1 MTVETPPIRVRIVG
15 ATDVGLVREHNE
27 DNFLIVDLDT
37 AETDF
42 NKPRE
47 YELGRRGALLVV
59 CDGMGGAAAGE
70 VASSM
75 AVESMRRQMLPADAS
90 QPSTPGTEAAGTP
103 SSPGAQATAATA
115 AATSTPAAG
124 EAATADAELQ
134 RMSRKLRD
142 AATRANQEIYE
153 AACADIAKAGMG
165 TTLTALLLLKSAVV
179 VAQVGDS
186 RAYVLRQGKLTQITH
201 DQSLVNQL
209 LDSGQITPEQAKLF
223 EHSNVILQALGV
235 QEDVEVVLSSEALR
249 QGDRMMLCSDGLVG
263 VVSDE
268 DIQHIMSTTED
279 LGEAVRK
286 LIEKARDGGGPDN
299 ITVILAEAFGEGLMV
314 PGPEELVLYRPMHLD
329 GDRPPERRNWGADY
343 GFTPA
348 VGTNRDLGPGTP
360 PPRWLSPVTLLA
372 FAAVL
377 ALVVTGLV
385 VALVVLPPRSREV
398 ICRIT
403 SEPAGLLLLVDDRQI
418 GPVQPGGIDVKL
430 LPGERRLALHDPVS
444 GAKSVAHSFA
454 VVAGQSCALVLHGPQ
469 PAPPVVTSL
478 PDAAKTATGDGG
490 TAQEDLHPGEP
501 VRDAG
506 SVLAPGEPDAGVAKP
521 GEPGQQGST
530 VTDGPGDEPGPQ
542 QNRNNKRPFKRRI
555 RRPGVTDT
563 PGTPPDSGTPTKP
576 ETQPGVTPDQNPG
589 QGTTPPVTP
598 PPTAT
603 TPTPGGE
610 GQGTP
615 KAATGGTADKPPAKP
630 ADKPPI
636 GTPADKP
643 ADKPAPPA
651 PADKPAD
658 KPPAAPAPATDKPAA
673 PAPTSPTP

>member
-1 MTVETPPIRVRIVG
+1 MW
-15 ATDVGLVREHNE
+15 
-27 DNFLIVDLDT
+27 
-37 AETDF
+37 
-42 NKPRE
+42 
-47 YELGRRGALLVV
+47 
-59 CDGMGGAAAGE
+59 
-70 VASSM
+70 
-75 AVESMRRQMLPADAS
+75 
-90 QPSTPGTEAAGTP
+90 
-103 SSPGAQATAATA
+103 
-115 AATSTPAAG
+115 
-124 EAATADAELQ
+124 
-134 RMSRKLRD
+134 RKLRD
-142 AATRANQEIYE
+142 AATRANQESYE

-165 TTLTALLLLKSAVV
+165 TTLTALLLLKTGMV

-223 EHSNVILQALGV
+223 EHSNVIL
-235 QEDVEVVLSSEALR
+235 LSSENVR
-249 QGDRMMLCSDGLVG
+249 QGDRMMLCSDGMVG

-268 DIQHIMSTTED
+268 EIQHIMSTTED

-299 ITVILAEAFGEGLMV
+299 ITVILAEAFGEGLMA
-314 PGPEELVLYRPMHLD
+314 PGPEELVLYRPLHLD

-348 VGTNRDLGPGTP
+348 VGTNRDQGPGTP

-418 GPVQPGGIDVKL
+418 GPVQRGGIDVKL

-444 GAKSVAHSFA
+444 GAKTIAHSFA
-454 VVAGQSCALVLHGPQ
+454 VVSGQSCALVLNGPQ
-469 PAPPVVTSL
+469 PIPPVVTSL
-478 PDAAKTATGDGG
+478 PDAAKTVGDGG
-490 TAQEDLHPGEP
+490 TAQEDLHPSEP

-506 SVLAPGEPDAGVAKP
+506 SAPPPGEQDAGAAKP
-521 GEPGQQGST
+521 GEPGQPGHPGHQGSS
-530 VTDGPGDEPGPQ
+530 VGDGSGDDPGPQ
-542 QNRNNKRPFKRRI
+542 QNRNNKRPIKRRI
-555 RRPGVTDT
+555 RRGPGGTET

-576 ETQPGVTPDQNPG
+576 ETQPGGTPDQTPG
-589 QGTTPPVTP
+589 QVTPPPAIPVTP
-598 PPTAT
+598 PSTTP

-615 KAATGGTADKPPAKP
+615 KAATGGPADKAPTKP
-630 ADKPPI
+630 ADKPVAP
-636 GTPADKP
+636 PSDKP
-643 ADKPAPPA
+643 ADKPAATPIDKPAEKAPEKAPAPPA
-651 PADKPAD
+651 PAPGT
-658 KPPAAPAPATDKPAA
+658 PAP
-673 PAPTSPTP
+673 

>member
-42 NKPRE
+42 SKPRE

-75 AVESMRRQMLPADAS
+75 AVESMRRQMLPADS
-90 QPSTPGTEAAGTP
+90 NPPSAPGSEATGTP
-103 SSPGAQATAATA
+103 SSPGAQAATGAGAATA
-115 AATSTPAAG
+115 PAAEG
-124 EAATADAELQ
+124 VSADAELQ

-165 TTLTALLLLKSAVV
+165 TTLTALLLLKTAVV

-235 QEDVEVVLSSEALR
+235 QEDVEVVLSSENLR
-249 QGDRMMLCSDGLVG
+249 QGDRMLLCSDGLVG

-268 DIQHIMSTTED
+268 EIQHIMSTTED

-299 ITVILAEAFGEGLMV
+299 ITVILAEAHGDGIMA
-314 PGPEELVLYRPMHLD
+314 PGPEDLVQYRPLHLE

-343 GFTPA
+343 GYAPA
-348 VGTNRDLGPGTP
+348 AGANRDLGPGTP

-444 GAKSVAHSFA
+444 GARSVAHSFA

-469 PAPPVVTSL
+469 PTPPIVTSL
-478 PDAAKTATGDGG
+478 PDAARPASGDGG
-490 TAQEDLHPGEP
+490 TAQDDLHPAEP

-506 SVLAPGEPDAGVAKP
+506 SPTAPSEPDAGVAKP
-521 GEPGQQGST
+521 GEAGQPGQPGST
-530 VTDGPGDEPGPQ
+530 VTDGTSDEPGPP
-542 QNRNNKRPFKRRI
+542 QNRNNKRGPKRRI
-555 RRPGVTDT
+555 RRPGTTET

-576 ETQPGVTPDQNPG
+576 ETSPGGTPDQG
-589 QGTTPPVTP
+589 VQGTSPPATPVTP
-598 PPTAT
+598 PST
-603 TPTPGGE
+603 TSPTPGAE

-615 KAATGGTADKPPAKP
+615 KAATGGPADKPAKP
-630 ADKPPI
+630 ADKPAT
-636 GTPADKP
+636 GAPADKP
-643 ADKPAPPA
+643 ADKPAAPPSEKPATPA
-651 PADKPAD
+651 PSAD
-658 KPPAAPAPATDKPAA
+658 KPPAPAPS
-673 PAPTSPTP
+673 PAP